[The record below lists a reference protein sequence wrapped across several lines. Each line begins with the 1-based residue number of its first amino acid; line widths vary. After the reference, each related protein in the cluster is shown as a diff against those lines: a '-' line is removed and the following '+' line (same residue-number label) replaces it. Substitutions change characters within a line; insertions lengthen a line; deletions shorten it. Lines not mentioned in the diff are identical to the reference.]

1 MYLRTTNYTNYSNFL
16 LVMYSM
22 SLRTTNYS
30 NYSNR
35 VFDMMHSVLRRLRAS
50 TGDVGVLARD
60 KKGLTSLP
68 RKGRLSSL
76 NPHLSPLIP

>member
-1 MYLRTTNYTNYSNFL
+1 MSLRTTNYA
-16 LVMYSM
+16 
-22 SLRTTNYS
+22 NYS

-60 KKGLTSLP
+60 KKV
-68 RKGRLSSL
+68 
-76 NPHLSPLIP
+76 